1 MTSSAM
7 IVTLPTSDP
16 SSEVHFF
23 DAASV
28 ETYCQKRR
36 IAFQNDA
43 AAIDL
48 AKEDLLRR
56 QQQIVLQGL
65 LKLTKDVKKLTV
77 KEFDENYGC
86 DVIDMIKK
94 MMLEGEVIGSNGKKR
109 VRQIPSGDSSGSDGT
124 GVTTK
129 AGLSLKTPAPRFGM
143 GVPAT
148 RTARKGEKII
158 A

>member
-1 MTSSAM
+1 MTSFA
-7 IVTLPTSDP
+7 TTAPLPTGDP
-16 SSEVHFF
+16 TSEIHVF
-23 DAASV
+23 DDASIDA
-28 ETYCQKRR
+28 YCQKRR
-36 IAFQNDA
+36 IAFQNDT

-65 LKLTKDVKKLTV
+65 LKLTKDVKKMTV
-77 KEFDENYGC
+77 GEFDENYGC
-86 DVIDMIKK
+86 DIIEMIKK
-94 MMLEGEVIGSNGKKR
+94 MMLDGDIIGSNGKKR
-109 VRQIPSGDSSGSDGT
+109 ARQLPRGGSSSSGGP
-124 GVTTK
+124 GVAK
-129 AGLSLKTPAPRFGM
+129 EAELSLKTPAPRFGM

>member
-1 MTSSAM
+1 MTSFA
-7 IVTLPTSDP
+7 TTAPLPTGDP
-16 SSEVHFF
+16 ASEIHVF
-23 DAASV
+23 DATSV
-28 ETYCQKRR
+28 DAYCQKRR
-36 IAFQNDA
+36 IAFQNDT

-65 LKLTKDVKKLTV
+65 LKLTKDVKKMTV
-77 KEFDENYGC
+77 REFDENYGC
-86 DVIDMIKK
+86 DIIELIKK
-94 MMLEGEVIGSNGKKR
+94 MMLDGEIIGSNGKKR
-109 VRQIPSGDSSGSDGT
+109 VRQLPRGDSSGSDGPQVAT
-124 GVTTK
+124 E
-129 AGLSLKTPAPRFGM
+129 AGLNLKTPAARFGI